1 MEVKRPVALFLGS
14 YILGIIIAYN
24 TIPTLFKVSI
34 VLIAI
39 FLYMKLFLDRKITIR
54 ILSIVAVFFL
64 IGFYRYKIVERTYD
78 RYTENLLS
86 LGKENK
92 LISGKVKSIGKST
105 NNNYLI
111 LENCSS
117 SGISLGNARVY
128 FSDQVECNAKIGN
141 YIELTGGTTTI
152 DAPSNEGEF
161 NQKNYYRS
169 DDIAFIAFA
178 KNINVVNK
186 KYDILRHGIYEIKLN
201 IKSQIEKI
209 FNYKDSGLF
218 TAMVTG
224 DRSRIDKEQKRAF
237 SENGIA
243 HIIAISGLHLSIL
256 GLMLFSFMRRFL
268 SVNVAALVVSIFI
281 FLYGIFI
288 DASATSLRAITM
300 LYIRFLSLA
309 IGRTYDSKNTL
320 YIIGFIFL
328 LIHPYLLFNAGFQFS
343 YVAIFALNT
352 DVYIKRKKPIK
363 IPQVIILNLFLFPIT
378 LYHYFTYPLYSILL
392 NLVVIPLMPFV
403 LLIGLSGLIVSYLS
417 LPLAILI
424 EKITHIIFYIYD
436 KLCLLIERL
445 PFHILW
451 LGRPNLYELLY
462 YYIALFLI
470 FYAIN
475 NLYVVRKL
483 KKNLMIDFEKIN
495 DLRKR
500 NNTYAFANVF
510 RLVVS
515 VILLIMSIMIIGIR
529 ERSNLRMTF
538 ISIGQGDSI
547 LVENKDTIMTI
558 DGGSTSNTSN
568 GEYILAPHIKSR
580 GINHIDYAF
589 ITHADSDHTNGI
601 MYLLESEDDLIVHNL
616 VLPINARTDTKF
628 SKLKSLATDK
638 NTSILY
644 MKETETISFGD
655 IDIDILS
662 PDEESI
668 SNKKMDQNELS
679 LTFRLKYND
688 HTALFTG
695 DIGKNTM
702 DRMIKDSYA
711 IHLMKSDVLK
721 VPHHG
726 SKNSNVSEFFDI
738 VKPELAV
745 VSYGKGN
752 SYGHPNA
759 ETIESLTDIGAYV
772 LKTGENGQIDVYF
785 DKDYIY
791 YKTYK

>member
-1 MEVKRPVALFLGS
+1 M
-14 YILGIIIAYN
+14 
-24 TIPTLFKVSI
+24 
-34 VLIAI
+34 
-39 FLYMKLFLDRKITIR
+39 
-54 ILSIVAVFFL
+54 
-64 IGFYRYKIVERTYD
+64 
-78 RYTENLLS
+78 
-86 LGKENK
+86 
-92 LISGKVKSIGKST
+92 
-105 NNNYLI
+105 
-111 LENCSS
+111 
-117 SGISLGNARVY
+117 
-128 FSDQVECNAKIGN
+128 
-141 YIELTGGTTTI
+141 
-152 DAPSNEGEF
+152 
-161 NQKNYYRS
+161 
-169 DDIAFIAFA
+169 
-178 KNINVVNK
+178 
-186 KYDILRHGIYEIKLN
+186 
-201 IKSQIEKI
+201 
-209 FNYKDSGLF
+209 
-218 TAMVTG
+218 
-224 DRSRIDKEQKRAF
+224 
-237 SENGIA
+237 
-243 HIIAISGLHLSIL
+243 
-256 GLMLFSFMRRFL
+256 
-268 SVNVAALVVSIFI
+268 
-281 FLYGIFI
+281 
-288 DASATSLRAITM
+288 
-300 LYIRFLSLA
+300 
-309 IGRTYDSKNTL
+309 
-320 YIIGFIFL
+320 
-328 LIHPYLLFNAGFQFS
+328 
-343 YVAIFALNT
+343 
-352 DVYIKRKKPIK
+352 
-363 IPQVIILNLFLFPIT
+363 
-378 LYHYFTYPLYSILL
+378 
-392 NLVVIPLMPFV
+392 
-403 LLIGLSGLIVSYLS
+403 
-417 LPLAILI
+417 
-424 EKITHIIFYIYD
+424 
-436 KLCLLIERL
+436 
-445 PFHILW
+445 
-451 LGRPNLYELLY
+451 
-462 YYIALFLI
+462 ALFLI

-483 KKNLMIDFEKIN
+483 KKNLMIDFEKFN

-500 NNTYAFANVF
+500 NNAYAFANVF

-529 ERSNLRMTF
+529 ERNNLRMTF

-568 GEYILAPHIKSR
+568 GEYVLAPHIKSR

-616 VLPINARTDTKF
+616 VLPINARTDIKF

-655 IDIDILS
+655 IDIDVLS

-702 DRMIKDSYA
+702 NRMIKDSYA
-711 IHLMKSDVLK
+711 THLMKSDVLK
-721 VPHHG
+721 VPPHG

-759 ETIESLTDIGAYV
+759 ETIESLTDTGAYV
-772 LKTGENGQIDVYF
+772 LKTGESGQIDVYF